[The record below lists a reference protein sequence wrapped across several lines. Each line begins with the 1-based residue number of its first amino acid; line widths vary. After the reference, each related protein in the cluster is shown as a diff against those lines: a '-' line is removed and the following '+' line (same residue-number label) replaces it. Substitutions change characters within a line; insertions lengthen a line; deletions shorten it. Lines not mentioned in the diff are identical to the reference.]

1 MLWPH
6 VFLARAPSSQV
17 DPQVFEREFGAPM
30 EQLSELIASKTVN
43 ISQLMLHVPA
53 GTPDPTPYLYN
64 TALYAAAGLLCV
76 SAAAN
81 ALMRPVDKKH
91 FTKDH

>member
-1 MLWPH
+1 MDPT
-6 VFLARAPSSQV
+6 VFIK
-17 DPQVFEREFGAPM
+17 EFGAPVT
-30 EQLSELIASKTVN
+30 ELSNLIAAKSVT

-64 TALYAAAGLLCV
+64 NAMYVAAGLLCV

-81 ALMRPVDKKH
+81 ALVRPVDKKFH
-91 FTKDH
+91 MKE